1 MLKRHYKKGAWKDLL
16 GESKYWIRQE
26 FSNLL
31 KKTFTW
37 SLVANQHT
45 VKDSLRFADWVKK
58 YKHSNGIMCPL
69 WMSFVIIHKCPTR
82 WNNTDLS
89 GQSVFFVWSSDV
101 TFDSSMAGFSL
112 VNAHTGF
119 YGRVQEHFPPIW
131 SCTYLRRACVRHCI
145 LLFIVSFDLA
155 VQLAFTIGILC
166 HHKR

>member
-69 WMSFVIIHKCPTR
+69 DVFCYYSQMSHQMKQYR
-82 WNNTDLS
+82 
-89 GQSVFFVWSSDV
+89 FVWTKCILRLILRRYIWFIYGWV
-101 TFDSSMAGFSL
+101 FTCKC
-112 VNAHTGF
+112 AHRLLRQSTGTL
-119 YGRVQEHFPPIW
+119 
-131 SCTYLRRACVRHCI
+131 STYLKLHLSQASLCAT
-145 LLFIVSFDLA
+145 LYFIVYCLFWLGSA
-155 VQLAFTIGILC
+155 VGLYNRYFMSP
-166 HHKR
+166 